1 MHSVTRRPTPRGNR
15 RVGRRPGTPDTRAQ
29 ILAAARTAFGEQGFE
44 TTTIRQVAA
53 SAGVDP
59 ALVHHYFG
67 TKDQL
72 FVASLDL
79 PVDPAQIVG
88 QSMSGGLDGA
98 GERLVRA
105 FLTTWDSPAGVAGAA
120 LLRSAVS
127 NAMAARL
134 FREFIISQVVRRVF
148 AHLDLPEEEKP
159 LRMTLV
165 ASQISGL
172 ALVRYLLEIE
182 PLASAPV
189 ETVVGAIGPT
199 IQRYLTGEIDGTT
212 D

>member
-1 MHSVTRRPTPRGNR
+1 MTR
-15 RVGRRPGTPDTRAQ
+15 RVGRRPGKQDTRAQ
-29 ILAAARTAFGEQGFE
+29 ILQAARTAFAEHGFE
-44 TTTIRQVAA
+44 PTTIRQVATA
-53 SAGVDP
+53 AGVDP

-72 FVASLDL
+72 FLAALDL

-88 QSMSGGLDGA
+88 GVMAGGLDGA

-105 FLTTWDSPAGVAGAA
+105 FLTTWDSPAGAAAAA

-127 NAMAARL
+127 NTMAARL
-134 FREFIISQVVRRVF
+134 FREFIVSQVLRRVF
-148 AHLDLPEEEKP
+148 QHLDIPQEEQP

-165 ASQISGL
+165 AAQISGL
-172 ALVRYLLEIE
+172 ALVRYLLTIE
-182 PLASAPV
+182 PLATAPV
-189 ETVVGAIGPT
+189 ETVVSAIGPT
-199 IQRYLTGEIDGTT
+199 IQRYLTEDLAGTP